1 MSGKKPSRD
10 AKSTTHSR
18 GSSENARERMAL
30 DVLLVEDDRTDATLM
45 LEMLS
50 RSRHFDFRV
59 EHVAD
64 IDAGRQALAATHF
77 DLMILDF
84 WVGSES
90 SLSLLRRSLQQTWN
104 MPALLVSSVD
114 VADVQGMGLEAGAYG
129 YLHKNDLAP
138 STLDAVIRTLLHSRA
153 SEANLRRSL
162 ADNVRDQEGPALQG
176 EAIATA
182 DAMHVAPPTAADPS
196 DAERLSTLVAR
207 RLQRNADESA
217 GGARLRLAPVDIVAI
232 LKSAAAALQ
241 EKCDEKEQKLS
252 LVCVDREIIAEADA
266 AATQRLIQTLVEN
279 AHLFSPRKSKI
290 DIIARQTDGRARI
303 SVIDQGVG
311 ITRDEIVEATR
322 RRVYPDL
329 PKNFLESTG
338 QIGLAVAIAL
348 VDLHD
353 GAVEIESQLDWGTT
367 VIVSLPLTRH
377 RLN

>member
-1 MSGKKPSRD
+1 MSGNKPSRD
-10 AKSTTHSR
+10 ARQTTRPPAAPRR
-18 GSSENARERMAL
+18 GSGENARERML
-30 DVLLVEDDRTDATLM
+30 LEVLLVEDDRTDATLM

-50 RSRHFDFRV
+50 RSRHFEFRV

-162 ADNVRDQEGPALQG
+162 ADNVRDQDKP
-176 EAIATA
+176 
-182 DAMHVAPPTAADPS
+182 DAQAAASAP
-196 DAERLSTLVAR
+196 
-207 RLQRNADESA
+207 ESA
-217 GGARLRLAPVDIVAI
+217 GEEVARLSALVSQRLTRKDEPNSAARLKLAPVDIVGV
-232 LKSAAAALQ
+232 LRSTLSAVQA
-241 EKCDEKEQKLS
+241 KFDEKEQTLS
-252 LVCVDREIIAEADA
+252 FVSIDREILTEADA
-266 AATQRLIQTLVEN
+266 AAVHRLVLTLVEN

-290 DIIARQTDGRARI
+290 EVIARQTDGRARI

-311 ITRDEIVEATR
+311 MTRDEIVEATR

-329 PKNFLESTG
+329 PKNFLDSTG
-338 QIGLAVAIAL
+338 QLGLAVAIAL
-348 VDLHD
+348 IDLHD

-367 VIVSLPLTRH
+367 IIVSLPLTRH